1 MSNIRTYNCG
11 KELRSFE
18 SPTRTLSPIHYG
30 LGDRFAHD
38 TDRGAAIPSRKT
50 FIKNLGSPFSGT
62 QPCETSYTGE
72 SFITADDRLASLF
85 RRQKNSGSLNL
96 IPTGLVSYPGANLPN
111 SRKSDTGTNLHRK
124 VGCFPSLPRLLL
136 RLQNLPSELMVRR
149 FYEFSLSMI

>member
-11 KELRSFE
+11 KELRSSE
-18 SPTRTLSPIHYG
+18 SSTRTLSPIHYG

-72 SFITADDRLASLF
+72 SIITANDRLASLF
-85 RRQKNSGSLNL
+85 RRQKISDSFHL
-96 IPTGLVSYPGANLPN
+96 IPMGLVSYPGANLPN
-111 SRKSDTGTNLHRK
+111 FRKVVTGTNLHCK

-136 RLQNLPSELMVRR
+136 RLQNLPSELMARR

>member
-11 KELRSFE
+11 KELRSSE
-18 SPTRTLSPIHYG
+18 SSIDALSCSHYAV
-30 LGDRFAHD
+30 GDTVAHD
-38 TDRGAAIPSRKT
+38 TDRGTAIPSRKT
-50 FIKNLGSPFSGT
+50 FIKSLGSPFSGT

-72 SFITADDRLASLF
+72 SFITADDRQGPLF
-85 RRQKNSGSLNL
+85 RRQKISDSFNL

-111 SRKSDTGTNLHRK
+111 SRKSDTGTNLHCK